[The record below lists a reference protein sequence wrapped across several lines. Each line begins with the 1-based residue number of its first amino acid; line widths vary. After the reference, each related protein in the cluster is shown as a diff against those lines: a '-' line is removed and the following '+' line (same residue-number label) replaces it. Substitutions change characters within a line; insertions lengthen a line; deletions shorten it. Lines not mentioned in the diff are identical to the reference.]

1 VVVTEVVITAVM
13 DSVKMAR
20 NRTTEAIETK
30 TDLRIKVECVFPVI
44 IVSILPLAEF
54 GQHDHQEDTP
64 HFRELLESLN
74 IVSSYFAVKS
84 FFPFA
89 YMMIHVSMTH
99 HCMYPFLTVLLSL
112 SSVLYVEILAY

>member
-1 VVVTEVVITAVM
+1 MVVTEAVITAVM

-30 TDLRIKVECVFPVI
+30 TDLRIK
-44 IVSILPLAEF
+44 
-54 GQHDHQEDTP
+54 
-64 HFRELLESLN
+64 FRELLESLN

-89 YMMIHVSMTH
+89 YI
-99 HCMYPFLTVLLSL
+99 
-112 SSVLYVEILAY
+112 

>member
-1 VVVTEVVITAVM
+1 M

-30 TDLRIKVECVFPVI
+30 ADLRIIYIPFFKVEYIFPVI
-44 IVSILPLAEF
+44 IVSILPHAEF
-54 GQHDHQEDTP
+54 EQNDHQEDTP

-84 FFPFA
+84 FFPFS
-89 YMMIHVSMTH
+89 YMMIHVSMTY
-99 HCMYPFLTVLLSL
+99 HCMYPSLTVLFLVPRRL
-112 SSVLYVEILAY
+112 Q

>member
-1 VVVTEVVITAVM
+1 MEWVVVQEEWTAVVEIVVVITVVM
-13 DSVKMAR
+13 GSVRMAR

-30 TDLRIKVECVFPVI
+30 TDLRI
-44 IVSILPLAEF
+44 
-54 GQHDHQEDTP
+54 
-64 HFRELLESLN
+64 RELLESLN

-89 YMMIHVSMTH
+89 YMTIPMIHLRSGII
-99 HCMYPFLTVLLSL
+99 CMYPFLTVLLSL

>member
-1 VVVTEVVITAVM
+1 MEWVVVQEEWTAVVVTGVVITAVM

-30 TDLRIKVECVFPVI
+30 TDLRI
-44 IVSILPLAEF
+44 
-54 GQHDHQEDTP
+54 
-64 HFRELLESLN
+64 RELLESLN

-89 YMMIHVSMTH
+89 YIWWFILSMTH

>member
-1 VVVTEVVITAVM
+1 MVITAVM

-30 TDLRIKVECVFPVI
+30 ADLRIKVEYIFPVI
-44 IVSILPLAEF
+44 IVSILPHAEF
-54 GQHDHQEDTP
+54 EQNDHQEDIP
-64 HFRELLESLN
+64 LFRELLESLN

-89 YMMIHVSMTH
+89 YI
-99 HCMYPFLTVLLSL
+99 
-112 SSVLYVEILAY
+112 

>member
-1 VVVTEVVITAVM
+1 MVITAVM

-54 GQHDHQEDTP
+54 GQNDHQEDTP

-89 YMMIHVSMTH
+89 YMMIHTL
-99 HCMYPFLTVLLSL
+99 YG
-112 SSVLYVEILAY
+112 SSLYVSLPNSVTLPYVLHRYRTTTYDYYF

>member
-1 VVVTEVVITAVM
+1 MVITAVM

-30 TDLRIKVECVFPVI
+30 TDLRIKVECVFQVAI
-44 IVSILPLAEF
+44 DSILPNAEF
-54 GQHDHQEDTP
+54 RQNDHQEDTT

-89 YMMIHVSMTH
+89 YI
-99 HCMYPFLTVLLSL
+99 
-112 SSVLYVEILAY
+112 

>member
-1 VVVTEVVITAVM
+1 MEWVVVQEEWTAVVVTEVVITAVM

-30 TDLRIKVECVFPVI
+30 TDLRI
-44 IVSILPLAEF
+44 
-54 GQHDHQEDTP
+54 
-64 HFRELLESLN
+64 RELLESLN

-89 YMMIHVSMTH
+89 YMMIHL
-99 HCMYPFLTVLLSL
+99 YD
-112 SSVLYVEILAY
+112 SSLYVSLPNSVTLPL